1 MKAAA
6 TKQIVLDASVALA
19 WCFADEKSAY
29 SEAVLDFLANGS
41 QAVTPSIW
49 PFEVANALLAG
60 ERRQRITIA
69 QVTSILR
76 RVADLPIS
84 VDPAQT
90 DHAFQQILPL
100 ARQSQ
105 LTEYDA
111 AYLELAL
118 RLNLPLATLDAQL
131 KRAAQGVGVPL
142 FRI

>member
-6 TKQIVLDASVALA
+6 TKRMVLDASVALA
-19 WCFADEKSAY
+19 WCFADESTAFT
-29 SEAVLDFLANGS
+29 EGLLDLLANGGE
-41 QAVTPSIW
+41 AVTPAIW

-60 ERRQRITIA
+60 EKRQRITVA
-69 QVTSILR
+69 QATSILR
-76 RVADLPIS
+76 RIAELPIV
-84 VDPAQT
+84 VDSIGT

-118 RLNLPLATLDAQL
+118 RLSLPLATLDAQL
-131 KRAAQGVGVPL
+131 QRAAKNVGVPL

>member
-6 TKQIVLDASVALA
+6 TKRLVLDASVALA
-19 WCFADEKSAY
+19 WCFDDEKTVY
-29 SEAVLDFLANGS
+29 SEAVLDLLANGA
-41 QAVTPSIW
+41 QAVTPAIW
-49 PFEVANALLAG
+49 PFEVANAMLAG

-76 RVADLPIS
+76 RIADLPIS
-84 VDPAQT
+84 VDPVQMVY
-90 DHAFQQILPL
+90 AFQQILPL

-118 RLNLPLATLDAQL
+118 RLNLPLATFDAQL
-131 KRAAQGVGVPL
+131 RRAAKAAGVAL
-142 FRI
+142 FTA